1 VVRIRKKAKIENLK
15 DALTVDGRGRVD
27 GSGDTTDASMSST
40 RRKIE
45 FFNRRANNEPDVKL
59 ISPPLR
65 KRSSSSD
72 AALPLPPPPPP
83 QLMADI
89 DALEPVAITDKL
101 FEKFCIIENEEIM
114 AVGGDGG
121 DDDDNSESTLAN
133 NSKRS
138 SNRAGAGNDLPDGAS
153 KFVPNNANQFKIR
166 SKILND
172 FLDAH
177 ANDQMSLTD
186 PLSQQHNQ
194 NKSIILILIVFK
206 RSQKKT

>member
-1 VVRIRKKAKIENLK
+1 
-15 DALTVDGRGRVD
+15 
-27 GSGDTTDASMSST
+27 
-40 RRKIE
+40 
-45 FFNRRANNEPDVKL
+45 
-59 ISPPLR
+59 
-65 KRSSSSD
+65 
-72 AALPLPPPPPP
+72 
-83 QLMADI
+83 
-89 DALEPVAITDKL
+89 
-101 FEKFCIIENEEIM
+101 M

-138 SNRAGAGNDLPDGAS
+138 SNRAGAGNDLPDGATS

-172 FLDAH
+172 FLEAH

-194 NKSIILILIVFK
+194 NKSIIYLLSSYSREAKKKQNISLFKLI
-206 RSQKKT
+206 

>member
-1 VVRIRKKAKIENLK
+1 M
-15 DALTVDGRGRVD
+15 DGRGRVD
-27 GSGDTTDASMSST
+27 GSGDATDASMSST

-72 AALPLPPPPPP
+72 AALPLPPPPP

-172 FLDAH
+172 FLEAH

-186 PLSQQHNQ
+186 PLSQQQNQ

-206 RSQKKT
+206 RSQKIIT